1 MSTLRDTRKRSIM
14 KSISWRITGIIILL
28 IISWLITH
36 DWKVM
41 TLITVIFHGIRVI
54 LYYFHE
60 RIWEKVSWGRVKH
73 PLSELPVKNNLKP
86 EDMQVIRGKL
96 KDLGY
101 ID

>member
-1 MSTLRDTRKRSIM
+1 MASLKDTHIRSVV
-14 KSISWRITGIIILL
+14 KSITWRVTGIIILA
-28 IISWLITH
+28 IISWMITH
-36 DWKVM
+36 DWKAM
-41 TLITVIFHGIRVI
+41 TLITVIFHGIRVV

-60 RIWEKVSWGRVKH
+60 RIWERISWGRVKH

-86 EDMQVIRGKL
+86 KDLEIIHSKL